1 MEAAEV
7 HGNMSIGKTE
17 TEVESLRREL
27 KLLKETTRLELQ
39 EVKRKAKA
47 VIEKSS
53 KENERELGALRDQ
66 LEEAVSVRENLE
78 EELHTR
84 KLKEEETEKRI
95 HESRQEISELRLKL
109 EEAVSQKDK
118 ATKSADP
125 TVETSAKVA
134 ELEKM
139 LEQRQNEVSKTKEK
153 AKQMLKEM
161 NAEKRE
167 LEAQFKVELEE
178 SAKKLS
184 EVDKSSLATAKDL
197 AEANKGLAGAMATI
211 NDLQATLKQS
221 KLDRESSRVA
231 VESAHARVEALE
243 AQYTE
248 YKEHARTAL
257 AEKDSAIAK
266 LRDSSRVVDEDVQF
280 QIAEGHARAE
290 KLAAK
295 LAEMSVVEHNLEV
308 AEERSRAME
317 ARIADLTGQLATSSL
332 KASQKEVEMEDAKHL
347 LDSEIE
353 LQRRRAE
360 TADQRNA
367 QTLVRM
373 RILEKCLEDAEATN
387 KKLMELHSEEV
398 AKSKRELEELE
409 SRRRKDKQ
417 SADAARR
424 TVEAAMK
431 AYSPVPDSLDLD
443 DAKPLLD
450 DEVDE
455 MREQLNDSVSMN
467 KMYAEQLALLKTEIR
482 SMEASEERT
491 SRLSD
496 NLQYDYL
503 KNVIIKFIETDDFNA
518 LMPVLANVL
527 AMTPEEIEEVKNKR
541 EDKMMRSPSLLR
553 SESWKLPKMF

>member
-1 MEAAEV
+1 METEV
-7 HGNMSIGKTE
+7 DGNMSIGKTE

-27 KLLKETTRLELQ
+27 KLSKETTRLELQ
-39 EVKRKAKA
+39 EVRRKAKA

-53 KENERELGALRDQ
+53 KENERELEALRNQ

-78 EELHTR
+78 AELHTR
-84 KLKEEETEKRI
+84 KLEGEETEKRI
-95 HESRQEISELRLKL
+95 QDSRKEISELRLKL
-109 EEAVSQKDK
+109 EEAVSQGDEAKK
-118 ATKSADP
+118 PASP
-125 TVETSAKVA
+125 SVETSVKIA

-139 LEQRQNEVSKTKEK
+139 LGQRQNEVSKTKEK

-178 SAKKLS
+178 SGKKLS
-184 EVDKSSLATAKDL
+184 DAEKSRLATAKEL

-211 NDLQATLKQS
+211 NDLQGTLKQL
-221 KLDRESSRVA
+221 KVDKESSAVA
-231 VESAHARVEALE
+231 VESAHARAEALE
-243 AQYTE
+243 VQYTE

-257 AEKDSAIAK
+257 AQKDSTIAK

-295 LAEMSVVEHNLEV
+295 LAEMNIVEHNLEV

-317 ARIADLTGQLATSSL
+317 ARIADLTAQLATSSL
-332 KASQKEVEMEDAKHL
+332 KASQKEVEVEDAKHL
-347 LDSEIE
+347 LMGEIE
-353 LQRRRAE
+353 LERGRAE
-360 TADQRNA
+360 AADQRNA

-387 KKLMELHSEEV
+387 KQLTELHNEEV

-409 SRRRKDKQ
+409 SKRRKDKQ

-443 DAKPLLD
+443 D
-450 DEVDE
+450 V
-455 MREQLNDSVSMN
+455 SV
-467 KMYAEQLALLKTEIR
+467 
-482 SMEASEERT
+482 ERKDPVQFT
-491 SRLSD
+491 TFSFSCRLT
-496 NLQYDYL
+496 
-503 KNVIIKFIETDDFNA
+503 V
-518 LMPVLANVL
+518 
-527 AMTPEEIEEVKNKR
+527 
-541 EDKMMRSPSLLR
+541 
-553 SESWKLPKMF
+553 

>member
-1 MEAAEV
+1 METEV
-7 HGNMSIGKTE
+7 DGNMSIGKTE

-27 KLLKETTRLELQ
+27 KLSKETTRLELQ
-39 EVKRKAKA
+39 EVRRKAKA

-53 KENERELGALRDQ
+53 KENERELEALRNQ

-78 EELHTR
+78 AELHTR
-84 KLKEEETEKRI
+84 KLEGEETEKRI
-95 HESRQEISELRLKL
+95 QDSRKEISELRLKL
-109 EEAVSQKDK
+109 EEAVSQGDEAKK
-118 ATKSADP
+118 PASP
-125 TVETSAKVA
+125 SVETSVKIA

-139 LEQRQNEVSKTKEK
+139 LGQRQNEVSKTKEK

-178 SAKKLS
+178 SGKKLS
-184 EVDKSSLATAKDL
+184 DAEKSRLATAKEL

-211 NDLQATLKQS
+211 NDLQGTLKQL
-221 KLDRESSRVA
+221 KVDKESSAVA
-231 VESAHARVEALE
+231 VESAHARAEALE
-243 AQYTE
+243 VQYTE

-257 AEKDSAIAK
+257 AQKDSTIAK

-295 LAEMSVVEHNLEV
+295 LAEMNIVEHNLEV

-317 ARIADLTGQLATSSL
+317 ARIADLTAQLATSSL
-332 KASQKEVEMEDAKHL
+332 KASQKEVEVEDAKHL
-347 LDSEIE
+347 LMGEIE
-353 LQRRRAE
+353 LERGRAE
-360 TADQRNA
+360 AADQRNA

-387 KKLMELHSEEV
+387 KQLTELHNEEV

-409 SRRRKDKQ
+409 SKRRKDKQ

-443 DAKPLLD
+443 DTKPLLD

-455 MREQLNDSVSMN
+455 MREQLNDSISMN

-482 SMEASEERT
+482 AMEASEERT

-527 AMTPEEIEEVKNKR
+527 AMTPEEIEEVKTKR
-541 EDKMMRSPSLLR
+541 EEKMMRSPSLLR
-553 SESWKLPKMF
+553 TESWKLPKMF